1 MSAPVTLLGGAA
13 LGVMAGCLL
22 APLTRRALAASLAR
36 SPADDAPVDP
46 DQAGDHAAPRI
57 TRGHWVALALAS
69 GLLPAYVLHRVGWSV
84 IALPPLLLLVGLVQ
98 LAYCDLTRRLLP
110 KTLVYA
116 LSAAV
121 IVSGVVIAGVTHEW
135 ERLVVA
141 ALGGLA
147 LFALFFV
154 INLMNPRWMAFGD
167 VRLSL
172 VVGFGLAWVSP
183 IALLEGFFF
192 ANLLAAVIGF
202 VLIAAHRAER
212 RSAVP
217 FGFYL
222 ALGAALVLLTW
233 S

>member
-1 MSAPVTLLGGAA
+1 MSASLTLLGGAA
-13 LGVMAGCLL
+13 LGMAAGSLL
-22 APLTRRALAASLAR
+22 VPVTRRELATSVAR
-36 SPADDAPVDP
+36 SSSVPTETAIMTVDT
-46 DQAGDHAAPRI
+46 AAPRI
-57 TRGHWVALALAS
+57 TRGQWVALAAAS
-69 GLLPAYVLHRVGWSV
+69 GLLPAFVLHRVGWSI

-121 IVSGVVIAGVTHEW
+121 IVSGVIIAGVMHEW
-135 ERLVVA
+135 QRLLVA
-141 ALGGLA
+141 SLGGLT

-154 INLMNPRWMAFGD
+154 INVMNPRWMAFGD

-183 IALLEGFFF
+183 IALLEGFFL

-212 RSAVP
+212 GSAVP
-217 FGFYL
+217 FGLYL

>member
-13 LGVMAGCLL
+13 LGMALGSLL
-22 APLTRRALAASLAR
+22 LPLTRRELAASVAR
-36 SPADDAPVDP
+36 SHADDEPGAPADV
-46 DQAGDHAAPRI
+46 AASRI
-57 TRGHWVALALAS
+57 TWGHWVALAAAS
-69 GLLPAYVLHRVGWSV
+69 GVLPAYVLHRVGWSI

-98 LAYCDLTRRLLP
+98 LAYCDITRRLLP

-121 IVSGVVIAGVTHEW
+121 IVSGIIIAGVMHEW
-135 ERLVVA
+135 QRLLVA
-141 ALGGLA
+141 SLGGLV
-147 LFALFFV
+147 LLALFFV

-172 VVGFGLAWVSP
+172 VIGFGLAWVSP

-192 ANLLAAVIGF
+192 ANLLAAVMGF
-202 VLIAAHRAER
+202 ALIAAHRAER
-212 RSAVP
+212 GSAVP

-222 ALGAALVLLTW
+222 ALGAALVLVTW

>member
-1 MSAPVTLLGGAA
+1 MSAPLTLLGGAA
-13 LGVMAGCLL
+13 LGMAAGSLL
-22 APLTRRALAASLAR
+22 VPLTRRELAASVARSAAEAAPVAADPAPRVSAGQWLALAA
-36 SPADDAPVDP
+36 V
-46 DQAGDHAAPRI
+46 
-57 TRGHWVALALAS
+57 S
-69 GLLPAYVLHRVGWSV
+69 GLLPAYVLHRVGWSI

-121 IVSGVVIAGVTHEW
+121 IVSGVVIAGVMHEW
-135 ERLVVA
+135 QRLLVA
-141 ALGGLA
+141 SIGGLA
-147 LFALFFV
+147 FLALFFV

-183 IALLEGFFF
+183 VALLEGFFL
-192 ANLLAAVIGF
+192 ANVLAAVVGF
-202 VLIAAHRAER
+202 GLIAAHRAQR
-212 RSAVP
+212 GSAVP
-217 FGFYL
+217 FGLYL
-222 ALGAALVLLTW
+222 ALGAALVLVTW

>member
-1 MSAPVTLLGGAA
+1 MSTSLTLLGGAA
-13 LGVMAGCLL
+13 LGMAVGSLL
-22 APLTRRALAASLAR
+22 VPVTRRELATSVAR
-36 SPADDAPVDP
+36 TCSAPAESAVTTIDV
-46 DQAGDHAAPRI
+46 AAPRVS
-57 TRGHWVALALAS
+57 RGQWVALAAAS
-69 GLLPAYVLHRVGWSV
+69 GLLPAYVLHRVGWSI

-121 IVSGVVIAGVTHEW
+121 IVSGVIIAGIMHEW
-135 ERLVVA
+135 QRLLVA
-141 ALGGLA
+141 SLGGLA

-202 VLIAAHRAER
+202 ALIVAHRAER
-212 RSAVP
+212 GSAVP

-222 ALGAALVLLTW
+222 ALGAALVLVTW